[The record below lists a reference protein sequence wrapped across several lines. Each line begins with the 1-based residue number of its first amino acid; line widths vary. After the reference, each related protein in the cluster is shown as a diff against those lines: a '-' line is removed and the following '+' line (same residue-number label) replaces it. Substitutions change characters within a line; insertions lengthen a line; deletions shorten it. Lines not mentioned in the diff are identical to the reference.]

1 MSDDIVGVVQRPIR
15 STEFIVMGH
24 GLLRFSIIHD
34 DAYYTIGDKF
44 CLFEFE

>member
-24 GLLRFSIIHD
+24 GLLIFSIIHD
-34 DAYYTIGDKF
+34 DADYAIDDKF
-44 CLFEFE
+44 